1 MRTPSVQELAAREA
15 IREVAN
21 RYARGVDH
29 LDAELMRSAYWP
41 DAIDDHGVFVGNAW
55 EFVDRVMQ
63 SHTKWAWTMHS
74 TTNHAIELHGDGVNA
89 TGELYNVTY
98 LQPPD
103 RATLHV
109 WYGRYV
115 DRYERRDD
123 EWRIIHRTCAH
134 LSTEVRTIDAT
145 MSIDT
150 AKFQQTS
157 RQAYTTRS
165 DA

>member
-29 LDAELMRSAYWP
+29 LDADLMRSAYWP
-41 DAIDDHGVFVGNAW
+41 DAVDDHGVFVGNAW
-55 EFVDRVMQ
+55 EFVDRVMA
-63 SHTKWAWTMHS
+63 SHTRWAWTMHS
-74 TTNHAIELHGDGVNA
+74 TTNHAIELFDDGVRA

-103 RATLHV
+103 RATINV
-109 WYGRYV
+109 WYGHYR
-115 DRYERRDD
+115 DHYEERDG
-123 EWRIIHRTCAH
+123 EWRIIHRTCVH
-134 LSTEVRTIDAT
+134 LSTEVRAIECT
-145 MSIDT
+145 MAIDT
-150 AKFQQTS
+150 DAF
-157 RQAYTTRS
+157 RQGRDLRHEPGS